1 MDVAIQ
7 MRMAMVLR
15 CDNQSCMAIARNIL
29 FHACTIY
36 IEIQYHYEPELI
48 DNETMELKYCQTSRN
63 IGTSLQR
70 HLA

>member
-7 MRMAMVLR
+7 MRMATVPR
-15 CDNQSCMAIARNIL
+15 CYNQSCMAIARNPL

-36 IEIQYHYEPELI
+36 IEIQYHCEPELI
-48 DNETMELKYCQTSRN
+48 DNETMELKYCRKSKN
-63 IGTSLQR
+63 LGTSSQR